1 MAGPEA
7 RLTSLIANIAL
18 VVGGCGALYFGAE
31 WLVRGA
37 ARIASQV
44 GISPIVVGLTLVS
57 LGTSA
62 PELVVGVFAA
72 LDGETGL
79 LVGNVMGS
87 NLANIGLILGA
98 TAVIRPL
105 AVADRVVSRDVPI
118 MVVITI
124 FIFPLVVDLQVDRG
138 EGVILLVLLLVYVAF
153 TFHTAEEDLPDLR
166 DDAGGVSAEVEDLEG
181 AGGMWGNLGLVL
193 AGALGLGFG
202 GKAIVEGASYLALVL
217 GASPEV
223 IGLTVVAVGTS
234 LPELVTSIVAAAR
247 EQTDIAVG
255 NIVGSNIFNLTAVL
269 GASTLVREFPVDP
282 TILTHQLPA
291 VLVISFLVW
300 PVTASARTVRRSEG
314 LLLLAAYFTFTVW
327 ITLVD

>member
-1 MAGPEA
+1 M
-7 RLTSLIANIAL
+7 TTLIGNTAL

-31 WLVRGA
+31 WLVRGS
-37 ARIASQV
+37 ARIASQM

-72 LDGETGL
+72 LEGESGL

-105 AVADRVVSRDVPI
+105 AVADRVVTRDVPI
-118 MVVITI
+118 MVVISI
-124 FIFPLVVDLQVDRG
+124 FVFPLVQDLNVDRA
-138 EGVILLVLLLVYVAF
+138 EGVFLLVLLIVYVAF
-153 TFHTAEEDLPDLR
+153 TFHTAEEDLPALSADG
-166 DDAGGVSAEVEDLEG
+166 DGVPEEQAEIEG
-181 AGGMWGNLGLVL
+181 AGGVLGNLGLVA

-202 GKAIVEGASYLALVL
+202 GKAIVDGASELALLL

-223 IGLTVVAVGTS
+223 IGLTLVAVGTS

-247 EQTDIAVG
+247 RQADIAVG

-269 GASTLVREFPVDP
+269 GTSTLVNEFPVNP

-291 VLVISFLVW
+291 VLVLSFLVW
-300 PVTASARTVRRSEG
+300 PVTASARMVRRSEG
-314 LLLLAAYFTFTVW
+314 LLLLVAYFTFTVW